1 MNESRGTRVFIV
13 DDHPLVRESLASLIE
28 QQPDMTVCGEAA
40 SAAAAFAGIEATRP
54 DVAVVDLTLGGR
66 TGLDLIKDLRHS
78 RPEVAVLVLSM
89 HDEELY
95 AERALRAG
103 ARGYIMKREATRKVI
118 EAIRRV
124 HSGKVH
130 LSDHLA
136 ETLAEKLVAGTP
148 AAPESP
154 VTRLS
159 DRELEIFRLVGVGRA
174 TREIAETL
182 HLSTKTVQAYYVRIK
197 EKLGLANANEL
208 MREAI
213 RWVESQAER

>member
-66 TGLDLIKDLRHS
+66 SGLDLIKDLRQS

-103 ARGYIMKREATRKVI
+103 ARGYIMKREATRTVV

-124 HSGKVH
+124 HSGQVH

-136 ETLAEKLVAGTP
+136 KALAEKLVSGTSS
-148 AAPESP
+148 APESP
-154 VTRLS
+154 ITRLS
-159 DRELEIFRLVGVGRA
+159 DRELEVFRLVGLGRA

-182 HLSTKTVQAYYVRIK
+182 HLSAKTVQAYYVRIK
-197 EKLGLANANEL
+197 EKLGLAGANEL
-208 MREAI
+208 LREAI
-213 RWVESQAER
+213 RWVEGQAEH

>member
-1 MNESRGTRVFIV
+1 
-13 DDHPLVRESLASLIE
+13 
-28 QQPDMTVCGEAA
+28 
-40 SAAAAFAGIEATRP
+40 
-54 DVAVVDLTLGGR
+54 
-66 TGLDLIKDLRHS
+66 
-78 RPEVAVLVLSM
+78 VLVLSM